1 MRGFIVF
8 KEQGVIM
15 DQAHG
20 QSLVGIKVKFQH
32 LQPLLATSLGSMF
45 LLSEVF
51 ILWGSASYKNSLGVC
66 VCVRS
71 LSLSG
76 NWEFSDS
83 TMW

>member
-45 LLSEVF
+45 LFSEVF
-51 ILWGSASYKNSLGVC
+51 ILWGSSSYKNSLGVC
-66 VCVRS
+66 VCQVFIPFRK
-71 LSLSG
+71 LG
-76 NWEFSDS
+76 VQ
-83 TMW
+83 